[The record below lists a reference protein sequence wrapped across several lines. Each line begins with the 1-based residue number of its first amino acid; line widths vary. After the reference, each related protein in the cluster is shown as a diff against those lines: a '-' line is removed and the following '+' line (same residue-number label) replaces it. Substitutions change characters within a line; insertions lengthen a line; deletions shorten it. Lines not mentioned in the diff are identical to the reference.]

1 MSKKIHHPRVRSKG
15 PKGPFAHFL
24 LLLSFY
30 YKKISTYFAYTIL
43 SFMFVAILVNVILR
57 YVFGSGIDWA
67 YEIHSLLLPWL
78 IASGIVIATAHNRNI
93 IISILPDQL
102 SKTNKKNFLQFV
114 EVLVIIISVV
124 VIYYSPPI
132 LRAAQYQSLSTLN
145 IKQFWGYLS
154 LIYAF
159 VGMIVI
165 SLEKIIVGF
174 KDYENDDH
182 RSLS

>member
-1 MSKKIHHPRVRSKG
+1 MRKKFITPHYKSKG
-15 PKGPFAHFL
+15 PKGPLAHFL
-24 LLLSFY
+24 SLVSFY
-30 YKKISTYFAYTIL
+30 YKKISTWMAYTIL

-57 YVFGSGIDWA
+57 YAFGSGIDWA
-67 YEIHSLLLPWL
+67 YEIHSILLPWL
-78 IASGIVIATAHNRNI
+78 IAAGVIIATANNRNI

-102 SKTNKKNFLQFV
+102 SKTNKKKFLQFV
-114 EVLVIIISVV
+114 ELLIIIISAV

-132 LRAAQYQSLSTLN
+132 LRAAQYQSLSTLD

-159 VGMIVI
+159 VGMIII
-165 SLEKIIVGF
+165 SLEKIVIGF
-174 KDYENDDH
+174 DNYQNEDH